1 METIRFNG
9 RATTGFGLGDEVV
22 VPMTPQ
28 DAANVSQKPWGAV
41 FVGVSTTVLG
51 AVVGGLAGVAGAAA
65 VIESESEFWRASD
78 RWAGTGAL
86 VGGLA
91 GAGLGSALAVK
102 TGKKQQR
109 AAQTLA
115 LVGA

>member
-1 METIRFNG
+1 METIRLNG
-9 RATTGFGLGDEVV
+9 RAIPGFGLGDEVV

-28 DAANVSQKPWGAV
+28 DAAKVSQSPWGAV
-41 FVGVSTTVLG
+41 FVGVSTSILG
-51 AVVGGLAGVAGAAA
+51 AVVGGLAGAAGAAA
-65 VIESESEFWRASD
+65 VFESEAEFWRESD

-91 GAGLGSALAVK
+91 GAGLGSALAIK

-109 AAQTLA
+109 AAQALA